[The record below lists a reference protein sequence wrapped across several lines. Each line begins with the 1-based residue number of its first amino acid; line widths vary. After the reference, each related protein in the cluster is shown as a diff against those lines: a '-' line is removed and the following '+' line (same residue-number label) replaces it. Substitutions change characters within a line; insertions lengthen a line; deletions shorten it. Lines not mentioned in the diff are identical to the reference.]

1 MSRPS
6 GQEARLNKDDVPN
19 PAFVLRY
26 AGEARSTVYC
36 GSGLLASLGA
46 LIQTLLGGRPSRVLL
61 CGDANVDAL
70 HGEQVAEVLAG
81 SGIAVHRVTMPA
93 GEAHKNLQTV
103 AMIYA
108 RFAELGVE
116 RSDVLVALGGGVPG
130 DLFGFVAATYLRGLR
145 LVQIPTTL
153 VAQVDS
159 AIGGKV
165 GVDLPEGKNMVGAFK
180 HAELV
185 VADVGLLATLPEEEW
200 VAGTAEVLKAGV
212 IADAGLFDRLEE
224 SAPNWR
230 GRTMAL
236 DPVLAAAIAVK
247 ARFVQEDVFETGSRM
262 FLNYGHTYGHA
273 IEAAAGYGTLRHGE
287 AVGWG
292 MAMEARLAAG
302 IGLLSNEDV
311 ARQDRVLRAL
321 GLLVLFAPPPMDVV
335 LAHLY
340 RDKKVRQG
348 RVRWALPAGEMG
360 SCVVRSDVPEEMV
373 RAVLANTLAGLL
385 I

>member
-1 MSRPS
+1 
-6 GQEARLNKDDVPN
+6 
-19 PAFVLRY
+19 VLRY
-26 AGEARSTVYC
+26 AGEASSTVYC
-36 GSGLLASLGA
+36 GSGLLASLGDLVRSLPA
-46 LIQTLLGGRPSRVLL
+46 GSPTRVLL
-61 CGDANVDAL
+61 CGDTSVDAL
-70 HGEQVAEVLAG
+70 HGEQVAAALAG
-81 SGIAVHRVTMPA
+81 LGLTVQRVTMPA

-103 AMIYA
+103 ATMYA
-108 RFAELGVE
+108 RFAKLGVE
-116 RSDVLVALGGGVPG
+116 RSDVLIALGGGVPG

-145 LVQIPTTL
+145 LIQIPTTL

-185 VADVGLLATLPEEEW
+185 VADVDLLSTLPEEEW

-212 IADAGLFDRLEE
+212 IADAALFDRLEE
-224 SAPNWR
+224 KALAWR
-230 GRTMAL
+230 RRTMAL

-247 ARFVQEDVFETGSRM
+247 VRFVQEDVFETGSRM

-292 MAMEARLAAG
+292 MAMEARLAAR
-302 IGLLSNEDV
+302 IGLMSDQDV

-321 GLLVLFAPPPMDVV
+321 GLLTPFAPPPMDTI
-335 LAHLY
+335 LAHLH

-348 RVRWALPAGEMG
+348 RVRWALPAGRIG
-360 SCVVRSDVPEEMV
+360 SCVVRNDAPEELV
-373 RAVLANTLAGLL
+373 RAVLADTLGGLL
-385 I
+385 V